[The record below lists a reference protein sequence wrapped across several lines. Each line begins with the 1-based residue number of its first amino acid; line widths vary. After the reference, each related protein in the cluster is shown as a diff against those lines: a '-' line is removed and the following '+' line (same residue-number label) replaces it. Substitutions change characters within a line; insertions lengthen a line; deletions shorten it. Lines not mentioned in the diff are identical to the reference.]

1 MSADTAVLAE
11 GLGFPESPRWHQG
24 QLWCTDHV
32 ARQVLTV
39 DATGTFQVR
48 HETEDRPSGIGWRPD
63 GDLLVVA
70 MHGRRVVRIGAEGV
84 HPHAELGDLASFL
97 CNDMVV
103 AADGRAYVG
112 NFGFD
117 LHGGGEFATAE
128 LILVQPDG
136 AARVVADE
144 LLFPNGMAITP
155 DGATLIVG
163 ETFGAR
169 LSAFAIA
176 PDGSLGPR
184 RTWADVGEVSADGI
198 CLDEEGA
205 VWVASP
211 ATDTVV
217 RVAEGGEVLATL
229 NTHGTPYACM
239 LGGDDR
245 RTLFVTTSEGRGDDP
260 RNAPRTGRIEVV
272 EVEAAGVGLP

>member
-1 MSADTAVLAE
+1 MSAETAVLAD
-11 GLGFPESPRWHQG
+11 GLGFPESPRWHEG
-24 QLWCTDHV
+24 VLWCTDHV
-32 ARQVLTV
+32 ARQLLTV
-39 DATGTFQVR
+39 AADGAVEVR

-70 MHGRRVVRIGAEGV
+70 MHRRRIVRIAAEGV
-84 HPHAELGDLASFL
+84 RPYAELGDLASFH

-117 LHGGGEFATAE
+117 LHGGGELAAAE
-128 LILVQPDG
+128 LILVHPDG
-136 AARVVADE
+136 RAQVVADE
-144 LLFPNGMAITP
+144 LLFPNGMVITP

-169 LSAFAIA
+169 LSAFSIGA
-176 PDGSLGPR
+176 DGSLGPR
-184 RTWADVGEVSADGI
+184 RTWADVGDVSPDGI

-211 ATDTVV
+211 ATGTVV
-217 RVAEGGEVLATL
+217 RVAEGGEVSATVS
-229 NTHGTPYACM
+229 TQGTPYACM

-260 RNAPRTGRIEVV
+260 PSAPRTGRVETLEVRV
-272 EVEAAGVGLP
+272 AGAGLP